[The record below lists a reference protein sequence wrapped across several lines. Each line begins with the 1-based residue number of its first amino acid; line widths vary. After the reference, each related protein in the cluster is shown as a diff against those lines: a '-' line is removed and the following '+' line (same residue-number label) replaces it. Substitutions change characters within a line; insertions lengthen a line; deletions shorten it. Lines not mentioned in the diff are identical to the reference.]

1 MVEELATRSR
11 RIPPKLRKQVW
22 EFYSLNPK
30 NTTNP
35 CFVCQDKI
43 NVWDFE
49 CGHVQSHAEGGPIS
63 LENLRPI
70 CGSCNKSM
78 GSTNLFEYKKTFY
91 SGSKKVKENL
101 VETPK
106 KVKESLE
113 KPCRKIKPT
122 LRDEFDPDEWVD
134 LKSDVKKEVVQPK
147 KARDTAK
154 TEFPIPTKFPL
165 QAKKIPSS
173 PKTANSHVHTESKK
187 VSTEKISES
196 HTDLLFGALTFL
208 LGKLDVR
215 SGLEPTC
222 HHVLVKGPNKG
233 RHCTLTAITGSKYCK
248 SHAKK
253 H

>member
-78 GSTNLFEYKKTFY
+78 GVTNLFEYKKTFY
-91 SGSKKVKENL
+91 SS
-101 VETPK
+101 PK
-106 KVKESLE
+106 KTSVEKPKKATESLE

-134 LKSDVKKEVVQPK
+134 LKSDVKKEVKEPK
-147 KARDTAK
+147 KARDTSK
-154 TEFPIPTKFPL
+154 TEFPVPPKFPL
-165 QAKKIPSS
+165 QAKKIPAV
-173 PKTANSHVHTESKK
+173 PKASKEVRVEKNSDAG
-187 VSTEKISES
+187 
-196 HTDLLFGALTFL
+196 DLLLGALTFL
-208 LGKLDVR
+208 LSKLDVR

-233 RHCTLTAITGSKYCK
+233 TRCSLTVTPGSKYCK
-248 SHAKK
+248 SHASK